1 MSLFDSLRRAV
12 DHFPGGRAVISLRN
26 GWNDEFVRKQL
37 SGASTHKLGAADAL
51 AIARLCIEAGVP
63 HAYDYAAYVADE
75 CGGEFRLKDGAPEP
89 KTSPMQRVSTLA
101 REAGDVTA
109 TFIEALADGVISD
122 NELHNIERE
131 IAEAEEA
138 LRKLRQAARAV
149 NAAGK
154 PKAEHLYLP
163 VLQMRDE
170 PVPSADPTVVERT
183 TSTLYRDGT
192 RFESH
197 MTTKEAA

>member
-1 MSLFDSLRRAV
+1 MSLFDALRRAV

-63 HAYDYAAYVADE
+63 HAYDYAAHVAQE
-75 CGGEFRLKDGAPEP
+75 CGGEFRLLETAPEC
-89 KTSPMQRVSTLA
+89 KTTPMQRVSTLA

-109 TFIEALADGVISD
+109 TFIDALSDGVISD
-122 NELHNIERE
+122 NELHTIERE

-154 PKAEHLYLP
+154 PKTEHMTLP
-163 VLQMRDE
+163 VRQMRDE
-170 PVPSADPTVVERT
+170 PVPAMQISMAATGEGMTFDVRIPQRVSA
-183 TSTLYRDGT
+183 
-192 RFESH
+192 
-197 MTTKEAA
+197 